1 MKNKNELVDTNIL
14 ESEKKK
20 KLGITLLSVGIGLI
34 LFSILLVLVSYVDFN
49 KLLVNLNFS
58 GSIAHLLGLMIAGLL
73 LLVGNGLTIFGIVLI
88 VINNKKIKS
97 YTKETIIP
105 KAKETFNKAEPVVTD
120 VIKTVGEGL
129 EDIANNVKETINKN
143 KNNKK
148 GE

>member
-143 KNNKK
+143 NKK

>member
-73 LLVGNGLTIFGIVLI
+73 LLVGNGLTISGIVLI

-143 KNNKK
+143 NKK